1 MYDECDDDDYDGGD
15 NAEDDHDALVLRGPV
30 RCGALDEGVVYES
43 RHGWRESLGWVCG
56 VSVSV
61 RGSEGGLSAIAEE
74 GRTKRE

>member
-1 MYDECDDDDYDGGD
+1 MYDKCDDDDYDGGD

-30 RCGALDEGVVYES
+30 RRGALDEGVVYES
-43 RHGWRESLGWVCG
+43 RHDEGEFGWVCG